1 MAYNCGISNDCFVF
15 TVSSGCSGFS
25 QSLYLANNLL
35 SKKIDQGII
44 VCVEKYSNYIRNNDF
59 KTKILFSDAASA
71 TFVRFNR
78 KNNLLKSFHG
88 FDGQNSNSLEVTN
101 DKKREFLNMDGNK
114 VFLFSIKN
122 IPLIIKKITNKYKDI
137 NFFLIHPGS
146 KILLDTVIEKSG
158 INSRKVPTT
167 FHITGNTVST
177 SIPLLLKDNFSKLK
191 KNDKILISGFGV
203 GLSHA
208 TLLLRWI

>member
-1 MAYNCGISNDCFVF
+1 M
-15 TVSSGCSGFS
+15 
-25 QSLYLANNLL
+25 
-35 SKKIDQGII
+35 
-44 VCVEKYSNYIRNNDF
+44 
-59 KTKILFSDAASA
+59 
-71 TFVRFNR
+71 
-78 KNNLLKSFHG
+78 
-88 FDGQNSNSLEVTN
+88 TN